1 MARTKQTGVRSHQD
15 QREHLASRGPVPH
28 VPPKMATVSTGEEL
42 QAWIKGDDPVTRVFP
57 SEKLD
62 DRTIQLVWSDK
73 LTAKRCKVATATTS
87 SVIAISVSPKQ
98 WSQSE
103 AVGGAVMGALEATTK
118 PEYERLITLMACYY
132 AIKWRRGAGDDTL
145 AKLGIDSP
153 MIRDKVPVDLEACA
167 ATATAS
173 PEELHKTLKMLGKNQ
188 IVTAEDKA
196 TIKTSLQHLFG
207 IPDAWARKLRTH
219 FSKVLKKNCCTYRGL
234 ETTLALNQLTAFRG
248 SGKVALF
255 YGRYR
260 ARTSAQW
267 AMLCMV
273 WCVAKHMGEATGI
286 DYFDK
291 LQIPINVEKLYT
303 LIEERAPPQD
313 AELKSAVE
321 GLLDARVD
329 LTGIT
334 MKNVREA
341 LETKFQCDLKEK
353 KPFMK
358 ECVAD
363 WNEKSEESDKPKPKQ
378 PKTGAPPVPVVHAPL
393 ALPRWRQTQGTEAGT
408 PTAPPAQQK
417 QQAAPLKRKRDASS
431 EDSSVTSSP
440 PAKKKLD
447 MRTKCTNLWQLMKQ
461 HAEQA
466 QKYAEQ
472 AQKQQKDFES
482 LMRTFKRDSVEGF

>member
-1 MARTKQTGVRSHQD
+1 
-15 QREHLASRGPVPH
+15 
-28 VPPKMATVSTGEEL
+28 MATVSTGEEL

-73 LTAKRCKVATATTS
+73 LTAQRCKVKVGTAT

-103 AVGGAVMGALEATTK
+103 AVGGAAMGALEATTK

-132 AIKWRRGAGDDTL
+132 AVKKRRGAGDDIFTL
-145 AKLGIDSP
+145 MAKLGIIDSP
-153 MIRDKVPVDLEACA
+153 MIRDKVPADLAACA

-173 PEELHKTLKMLGKNQ
+173 PEELHKTLKVLGKNQ

-234 ETTLALNQLTAFRG
+234 ETTLALNQLTAFRS

-255 YGRYR
+255 YGRYH

-291 LQIPINVEKLYT
+291 LRIPIHVELGVWYT
-303 LIEERAPPQD
+303 LIEERAPPPD

-321 GLLDARVD
+321 GLLDARAD

-363 WNEKSEESDKPKPKQ
+363 WNEKSEES
-378 PKTGAPPVPVVHAPL
+378 TTGTGGAPVLGCFGLALGPVHGPL
-393 ALPRWRQTQGTEAGT
+393 ALPQTQGTEAGT
-408 PTAPPAQQK
+408 PAFPAQQK
-417 QQAAPLKRKRDASS
+417 QPAAPLKRKRDAASS

>member
-440 PAKKKLD
+440 PAKKLD